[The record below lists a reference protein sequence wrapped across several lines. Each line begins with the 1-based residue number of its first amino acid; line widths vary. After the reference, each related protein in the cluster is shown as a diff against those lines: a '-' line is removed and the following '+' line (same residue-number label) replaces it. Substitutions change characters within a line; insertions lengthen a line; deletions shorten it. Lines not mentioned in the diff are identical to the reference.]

1 MGSCFSS
8 SCSAA
13 STTGR
18 SPTAKV
24 INADGLLIEYSQP
37 VQVSHVLGLN
47 HRAFFLSN
55 ADGLFY
61 GHHIHALDDNR
72 YIELGKL
79 YFLLPAKRLNHP
91 LTAAEMAALAV
102 SANSAL
108 ADAALMR
115 KKKSNSRRRRKGVQ
129 VLPVVTALDSDGY
142 ESFNE
147 ISVGNWK
154 TEKGWRKSDEVKQRA
169 LRGGESAVKRHF
181 RPSLDS
187 IEEVYE

>member
-37 VQVSHVLGLN
+37 IQVSQILGLN

-61 GHHIHALDDNR
+61 GHHIQALDETR
-72 YIELGKL
+72 FIELGKL
-79 YFLLPAKRLNHP
+79 YFLLPVKRLNHP

-108 ADAALMR
+108 SDAALMR
-115 KKKSNSRRRRKGVQ
+115 KKKRNSWRRRKGVQ

-154 TEKGWRKSDEVKQRA
+154 TEKGSDEVKQRA